1 MKNRY
6 NARTIEKKWQDY
18 WQKNNVFA
26 HDQSIASSHKEDKK
40 CYVLEM
46 FPYPSGKIHMGHVR
60 NYSIGDAMARFK
72 KASGYDVL
80 HPMGW
85 DAFGMPAENAAMEHK
100 THPKGW
106 TYKNIE
112 NMRAQF
118 FKLGYAIDWSQ
129 EFATCAPEYYGQE
142 QKLFIDFLEN
152 DLVYRKE
159 GWVNWDPVDHTV
171 LANEQVID
179 GKGWRSGAPVE
190 KRKLSQWFLRITDF
204 AQELLDELDNLH
216 GWPERVRLMQ
226 KNWIG
231 ESQGAHISFPLVD
244 QSTSIDVFT
253 TRPDT
258 LFGASF
264 CALSAQHPLAEKWSH
279 TNSELASFIKECQ
292 KQGTSEV
299 DIEKAEKKG
308 FDTGYQVVHPFDPT
322 ITLPVYI
329 ANFVL
334 MEYGTGAIFACP
346 AHDERDYAFAK
357 KYNLPILPVVKP
369 TSDENTTLPYTG
381 DGTIVNSDFLNG
393 LDITTAKK
401 NAIQKLEELKTGK
414 KQTTFRLRDWGVSR
428 QRYWGCPIP
437 IIHCDVCGAVPV
449 PKSELPVLL
458 PEDVS
463 FDKPGNPLERHPT
476 WKHTS
481 CPKCQKPALRET
493 DTFDTFFES
502 SWYFLRFC
510 SPHGEE
516 PIDKTAV
523 KKWMPVDHYIGGIEH
538 AVMHLLYARFF
549 TRALKKCGYVNIEEP
564 FLNLMTQ
571 GMVCHET
578 YQDQEGNW
586 LYPEDVLWE
595 SKKPFKKG
603 DHSPVHVGR
612 VTKMSKSKK
621 NVVDP
626 EKILSAYGADTA
638 RLFTLSDTPVERD
651 LEWSDSGIEGC
662 WKFIHRL
669 WRVVTDNLNS
679 LSTLEDMKP
688 ENLSS
693 PAQELRK
700 KTHKTI
706 QIVQQDFHHFR
717 LNCAIARIR
726 EFANFIESYK
736 ADNKDWALREALET
750 LVQLC
755 NPITPHLTE
764 ELWSLLGHKKSLAL
778 TLWPQA
784 DPALAKDDC
793 MTIAIQVKGKMRG
806 TIEVPVET
814 SQKNIEQQALSLDSV
829 KRAIDQQTI
838 KKVIYVPKRIINIVI

>member
-190 KRKLSQWFLRITDF
+190 KRKLSQWFLHITDF

-414 KQTTFRLRDWGVSR
+414 KQTTFR
-428 QRYWGCPIP
+428 
-437 IIHCDVCGAVPV
+437 
-449 PKSELPVLL
+449 
-458 PEDVS
+458 
-463 FDKPGNPLERHPT
+463 
-476 WKHTS
+476 
-481 CPKCQKPALRET
+481 
-493 DTFDTFFES
+493 
-502 SWYFLRFC
+502 
-510 SPHGEE
+510 
-516 PIDKTAV
+516 
-523 KKWMPVDHYIGGIEH
+523 
-538 AVMHLLYARFF
+538 
-549 TRALKKCGYVNIEEP
+549 
-564 FLNLMTQ
+564 
-571 GMVCHET
+571 
-578 YQDQEGNW
+578 
-586 LYPEDVLWE
+586 
-595 SKKPFKKG
+595 
-603 DHSPVHVGR
+603 
-612 VTKMSKSKK
+612 
-621 NVVDP
+621 
-626 EKILSAYGADTA
+626 
-638 RLFTLSDTPVERD
+638 
-651 LEWSDSGIEGC
+651 
-662 WKFIHRL
+662 
-669 WRVVTDNLNS
+669 
-679 LSTLEDMKP
+679 
-688 ENLSS
+688 
-693 PAQELRK
+693 
-700 KTHKTI
+700 
-706 QIVQQDFHHFR
+706 
-717 LNCAIARIR
+717 
-726 EFANFIESYK
+726 
-736 ADNKDWALREALET
+736 
-750 LVQLC
+750 
-755 NPITPHLTE
+755 
-764 ELWSLLGHKKSLAL
+764 
-778 TLWPQA
+778 
-784 DPALAKDDC
+784 
-793 MTIAIQVKGKMRG
+793 
-806 TIEVPVET
+806 
-814 SQKNIEQQALSLDSV
+814 
-829 KRAIDQQTI
+829 
-838 KKVIYVPKRIINIVI
+838 